1 MKTLTKLALGAGCLL
16 ALPPLLLAPGRAPK
30 AKRAPFAGR
39 NFAHR
44 GLYTAD
50 QQVPENSLAAFRLAA
65 EAGYGMEL
73 DVQLSRDGEVLVF
86 HDETLDRIC
95 FVPGR
100 VDGLDS
106 AVLRRLPLC
115 GTGETLPRLAD
126 VLELVAGRTPLIVE
140 LKPGQRRR
148 ELCEKTLAA
157 LRRYGGPV
165 CVESFDPRI
174 VAWFRF
180 HAPELLRGQLAQPPA
195 VYRAAGMGPVE
206 SFLLGHTLCNLIARP
221 EFIAY
226 RIGPRPRSVR
236 FAELLGAMRVG
247 WTAHSPAAE
256 RGRDAVIFEFYR
268 PAPRYRS
275 HTKQEE
281 QV

>member
-16 ALPPLLLAPGRAPK
+16 ALPPLLLAPGRASK
-30 AKRAPFAGR
+30 GKRAPFAGR

-50 QQVPENSLAAFRLAA
+50 QQVPENSLTAFRLAV

-73 DVQLSRDGEVLVF
+73 DVQLSRDGEVMVF

-100 VDGLDS
+100 VEELDS

-115 GTGETLPRLAD
+115 GTGETLPRLAE

-140 LKPGQRRR
+140 LKTGARRR
-148 ELCEKTLAA
+148 ELCEKTLAL

-180 HAPELLRGQLAQPPA
+180 HAPELLRGQLAQTPA
-195 VYRAAGMGPVE
+195 AFRQAGMGRAE
-206 SFLLGHTLCNLIARP
+206 SFLLGHTLLNIAARP
-221 EFIAY
+221 AFIAY
-226 RIGPRPRSVR
+226 RIGPRPRTVR

-268 PAPRYRS
+268 PAPRYRG
-275 HTKQEE
+275 KPEQEE
-281 QV
+281 QL

>member
-30 AKRAPFAGR
+30 GKRAPFAGR

-50 QQVPENSLAAFRLAA
+50 QRVPENSLAAFQLAA

-73 DVQLSRDGEVLVF
+73 DVQLSRDGEVVVF

-100 VDGLDS
+100 VDELDS
-106 AVLRRLPLC
+106 AVLCRLPLC
-115 GTGETLPRLAD
+115 GTEETLPRLRE
-126 VLELVAGRTPLIVE
+126 VLDLVAGRTPLIVE
-140 LKPGQRRR
+140 LKTGRRRR
-148 ELCEKTLAA
+148 ELCEKTLKLLRDYPGAA
-157 LRRYGGPV
+157 

-180 HAPELLRGQLAQPPA
+180 HAPGLPNGGDGPRHRLFAGPHAAEHRRQAGVHRLPHRTPPPLRAPG
-195 VYRAAGMGPVE
+195 RAAGGHARGLDGPQRQGAE
-206 SFLLGHTLCNLIARP
+206 
-221 EFIAY
+221 
-226 RIGPRPRSVR
+226 GP
-236 FAELLGAMRVG
+236 G
-247 WTAHSPAAE
+247 
-256 RGRDAVIFEFYR
+256 RGDL
-268 PAPRYRS
+268 
-275 HTKQEE
+275 
-281 QV
+281 